1 MAAMA
6 MLDIVIAGTED
17 RRAHNTGR
25 SGEDWIAD
33 GLRDIVVMVQ
43 CSEGRRLVLDECGLE
58 VDSFVGVDGMR

>member
-25 SGEDWIAD
+25 SGERWVGD
-33 GLRDIVVMVQ
+33 VV
-43 CSEGRRLVLDECGLE
+43 
-58 VDSFVGVDGMR
+58 